1 MRENTQQIED
11 PVSAVKRELDRL
23 ELIER
28 VPALQRRAARIGLR
42 TLDARGYPM
51 PVLTL
56 PRHPAVMAYI
66 NECAALVRTDADL
79 RTARRNLIAAQINYK
94 DRVLYRS
101 RRDICLDAD
110 GRYIKFE
117 RFVSLSAIIE
127 ARVDAMHWRKVINK
141 LEAEKKI
148 KEQQEQN
155 RRHIARHRLSSIG
168 LAC

>member
-1 MRENTQQIED
+1 MPVKRQINSAE
-11 PVSAVKRELDRL
+11 SAVKAVLDRL

-28 VPALQRRAARIGLR
+28 VPALQREVARCGLR
-42 TLDARGYPM
+42 TLDARGFPF

-66 NECAALVRTDADL
+66 NECAALVRPDADL

-110 GRYIKFE
+110 GRYIEFE

-127 ARVDAMHWRKVINK
+127 VRADAMHWRKVILK

-155 RRHIARHRLSSIG
+155 RRHIARHRLRSMG